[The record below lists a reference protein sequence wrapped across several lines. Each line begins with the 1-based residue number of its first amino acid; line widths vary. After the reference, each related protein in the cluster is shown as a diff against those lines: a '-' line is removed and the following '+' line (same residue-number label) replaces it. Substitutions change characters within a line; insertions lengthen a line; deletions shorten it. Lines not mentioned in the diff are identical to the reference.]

1 MSVALTAVHAAADLV
16 IVTEAVYKLELAYP
30 CARGISARV
39 RLLQVLK
46 SLAWLLL
53 AFGAGASLL
62 LPLLG
67 SAWAAS
73 PSQLLP
79 LPTLENTAI
88 TVGFAVLIIRTR
100 FKEESQT

>member
-1 MSVALTAVHAAADLV
+1 MILALTIAHAAASFV
-16 IVTEAVYKLELAYP
+16 ILTEAVYKLELAYP

-62 LPLLG
+62 VPLLG
-67 SAWAAS
+67 SAWASTAS
-73 PSQLLP
+73 HLLP
-79 LPTLENTAI
+79 MPSLQNTAI
-88 TVGFAVLIIRTR
+88 TVGFAVLIVRTR
-100 FKEESQT
+100 FKESL